1 MRNAP
6 SRGLRILFAVAIGIQ
21 LVSTAPAKSET
32 FVYRKM
38 CDASA
43 AVAIDADRFVV
54 ADDERNTLRI
64 YRRDLA
70 DPLDWPIYLSAFL
83 ETDGRESDLE
93 GAAAIGNRIYW
104 VSSHG
109 RNKDGEVQEQRWRFF
124 TTEVTPK
131 ANPPVKAV
139 GTPYKH
145 LLEDLLAAPQ
155 LKDYRLE
162 EAAKLAPEA
171 KGGLSIEGL
180 AVTPAGALLIGFR
193 NPIRHGKALIVP
205 LNNPAGVVEG
215 ARAELG
221 DPIELDLEG
230 RGIRSIE
237 LVGTRYLV
245 IAGPSRS
252 SAPCR
257 EPASMFFINGGGL
270 PISNQAMSTALRIP
284 SRTRGTQAELNPP
297 TLLA

>member
-1 MRNAP
+1 
-6 SRGLRILFAVAIGIQ
+6 
-21 LVSTAPAKSET
+21 
-32 FVYRKM
+32 M

-83 ETDGRESDLE
+83 ETDGKELDLE

-131 ANPPVKAV
+131 AKPPVKAV
-139 GTPYKH
+139 GTPYKQ

-180 AVTPAGALLIGFR
+180 AVTQQAGFSSDSAIQSGT
-193 NPIRHGKALIVP
+193 
-205 LNNPAGVVEG
+205 
-215 ARAELG
+215 AR
-221 DPIELDLEG
+221 
-230 RGIRSIE
+230 R
-237 LVGTRYLV
+237 
-245 IAGPSRS
+245 
-252 SAPCR
+252 
-257 EPASMFFINGGGL
+257 
-270 PISNQAMSTALRIP
+270 
-284 SRTRGTQAELNPP
+284 
-297 TLLA
+297 